1 MQDDVDD
8 DDAGLA
14 SPKISTPGLAS
25 PGVEISWRPQDI
37 STPWLASPGAEI
49 FGLASPQISTRLCG

>member
-37 STPWLASPGAEI
+37 STPGLASPGVE
-49 FGLASPQISTRLCG
+49 FFRAS